1 MIYIN
6 IINFVLINYFEK
18 DHSLIENFLF
28 KKCCCLFPNNVK
40 FFAVKKIY
48 KHIQRYSTKMLVHG
62 NVYLERPLEM

>member
-40 FFAVKKIY
+40 FLLSKKFINTY
-48 KHIQRYSTKMLVHG
+48 NDIAQKC
-62 NVYLERPLEM
+62 